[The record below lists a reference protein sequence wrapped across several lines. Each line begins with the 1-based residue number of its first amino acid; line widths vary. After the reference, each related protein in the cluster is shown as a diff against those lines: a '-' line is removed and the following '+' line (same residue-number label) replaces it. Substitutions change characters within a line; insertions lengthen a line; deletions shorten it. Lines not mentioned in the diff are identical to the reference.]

1 MALVSGTRYFVL
13 KAKEISCC
21 LTTASPGRARPD
33 AIGVAARRDDP
44 PFLDLLLRMYLIPF

>member
-1 MALVSGTRYFVL
+1 MSGTRYFVL